1 MNKLFDAA
9 FACLMMQQPDAKAA
23 CATSL
28 WQQWQE
34 GRLVPEGNA
43 PPQAVAMPGHPHK
56 PQLVAPG
63 MVERRRLSTP
73 QGRAALIHALAHIE
87 FNAINL
93 ALDAAYRFRGMPLDY
108 YRDWLQVAAEEAYH
122 FALLRDHLRTLGY
135 DYGDFAAHNGLWEMA
150 VKTAHDPMIRMALVP
165 RLLEARGLD
174 VTPGISARL
183 AASGD
188 RRAVE
193 ILAVIQRDE
202 VGHVAIG
209 NRWYGYLC
217 RQRGIE
223 PIATFRRLLAEYDAP
238 ALRPPF
244 NMAAR
249 AQAGFDEDE
258 LRMLEDLAANPPD

>member
-1 MNKLFDAA
+1 MNTLFDAA

-23 CATSL
+23 CATEL
-28 WQQWQE
+28 YQQWRD
-34 GRLVPEGNA
+34 GLLVLESEA
-43 PPQAVAMPGHPHK
+43 PPRSVAVPGHPIK

-63 MVERRRLSTP
+63 LVERRRLSTP
-73 QGRAALIHALAHIE
+73 HGQAALIHALTHIE

-93 ALDAAYRFRGMPLDY
+93 ALDAAYRFRGMPQDF

-122 FALLRDHLRTLGY
+122 FTLLRDHLRTLGY
-135 DYGDFAAHNGLWEMA
+135 DYGDFSAHNGLWEMA

-183 AASGD
+183 ASYGD

-193 ILAVIQRDE
+193 ILAIIQRDE
-202 VGHVAIG
+202 VGHVSIG

-217 RQRGIE
+217 RQRGLD
-223 PIATFRRLLAEYDAP
+223 PISTFRSLLTEYDAP

-249 AQAGFDEDE
+249 AQAGFNPDE
-258 LRMLEDLAANPPD
+258 LRMLEDLAAHAAD